1 MAEDF
6 KSLLALV
13 ARGVAVSLARIA
25 LPLAKKVGTSLL
37 KKGARQAMSLAQ
49 DVAADVA
56 AGKNIGQSL
65 KEKGMS
71 HLQQFGKRALKTG
84 MKELGNSVSQKTSRK
99 RKTGNRAIAKKAPPK
114 KKRRKSNF

>member
-1 MAEDF
+1 MQTKTSILILFETNRRFMDGTAAF
-6 KSLLALV
+6 YSQPSYGGGIQVFAGSRRQ
-13 ARGVAVSLARIA
+13 RGGVSLARIA
-25 LPLAKKVGTSLL
+25 LPLAKKVGTSLM

-84 MKELGNSVSQKTSRK
+84 IRD
-99 RKTGNRAIAKKAPPK
+99 
-114 KKRRKSNF
+114 